1 MTLIIV
7 REEFEECLLSTVL
20 SKSAH
25 QNRAEVG
32 VGRQMG
38 IPSSMDKTVV
48 GQVSQKVGK
57 VPSQSGQII
66 FHTDRLDGG
75 SEHPVLLTPPRAATS
90 PSRFTRFVQKISV
103 YGLINTSITGRI
115 FTHDSLPTL
124 LSEMHVHNLLCV

>member
-7 REEFEECLLSTVL
+7 REESEECLLLTVL
-20 SKSAH
+20 SKSPH

-48 GQVSQKVGK
+48 GK
-57 VPSQSGQII
+57 VPSQNSQII

-75 SEHPVLLTPPRAATS
+75 SEPPVLLTPPRAAIS
-90 PSRFTRFVQKISV
+90 PSRFTRFVHKIGV
-103 YGLINTSITGRI
+103 YGLNSTSITGSI
-115 FTHDSLPTL
+115 FTHDSLTTL
-124 LSEMHVHNLLCV
+124 LPEMRVHNLSCV